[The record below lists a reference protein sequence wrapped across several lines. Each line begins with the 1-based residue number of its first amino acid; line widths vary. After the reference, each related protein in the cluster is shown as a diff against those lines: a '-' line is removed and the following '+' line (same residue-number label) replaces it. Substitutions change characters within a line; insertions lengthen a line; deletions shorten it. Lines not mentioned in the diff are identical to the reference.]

1 MAKNVAAE
9 SRLIIVLFF
18 MLKEILG
25 AVGKI
30 GAEVSNA
37 HWETARFRL

>member
-1 MAKNVAAE
+1 
-9 SRLIIVLFF
+9 